1 MPAFTPLSALLGA
14 RRRDGDA
21 VQFEITEDWLQG
33 RTSFG
38 GIIATLAVQAMR
50 DVAGGGWPGDVQ
62 LRALQTSFIGPV
74 AQGPVQVRVQV
85 LREGKSVRQVQALVQ
100 QGGQTAALL
109 LGVFGGPRE
118 TALPGLAPPQPAA
131 ARGPDE
137 TPALPY
143 VPGVAPSFMQHLD
156 MRWSEGGLPFSGT
169 EDWHSRI
176 HLKLKD
182 EPEASPLELLTVLLA
197 DAPPTPALSRFRRP
211 TPASSV
217 SWELELRPLPHGLP
231 PQGWWRIDTEAL
243 AAAGGYINQV
253 SRLWSPAGDLAALG
267 YQVVTVYG

>member
-1 MPAFTPLSALLGA
+1 MPVFTPLSALLGA

-21 VQFEITEDWLQG
+21 VHFEITEDWLQG

-50 DVAGGGWPGDVQ
+50 DVAGAGWPGDVQ

-74 AQGPVQVRVQV
+74 AQGPIQVRVQV

-118 TALPGLAPPQPAA
+118 TALPELAPPQPPA

-137 TPALPY
+137 TPALPF
-143 VPGVAPSFMQHLD
+143 VPGVAPNFMQHLD
-156 MRWSEGGLPFSGT
+156 MRWSEGGLPFTGT
-169 EDWHSRI
+169 EGWHSRI
-176 HLKLKD
+176 HLTLKD
-182 EPEASPLELLTVLLA
+182 EPGAPPLELLTVLLA

-217 SWELELRPLPHGLP
+217 SWELELRPLAHALP